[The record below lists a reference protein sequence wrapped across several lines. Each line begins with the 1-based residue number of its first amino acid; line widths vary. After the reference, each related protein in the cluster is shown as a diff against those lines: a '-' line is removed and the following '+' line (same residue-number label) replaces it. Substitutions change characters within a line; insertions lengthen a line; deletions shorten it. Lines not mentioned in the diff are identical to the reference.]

1 MSQQAVEQTLGRIL
15 TDAAFR
21 LRFFADPSHAA
32 LHAGLT
38 LSPTELDA
46 LRWLPQGEMARLGR
60 RLDDRIC
67 RLCYG
72 TDAEEEDRDDPL
84 GTT

>member
-1 MSQQAVEQTLGRIL
+1 MSQQAVEQTLGRLL

-21 LRFFADPSHAA
+21 RRFFADPSRAA
-32 LHAGLT
+32 VLSGLG

-46 LRWLPQGEMARLGR
+46 LRRLREQDLARVGD

-67 RLCYG
+67 RLCCDETRG
-72 TDAEEEDRDDPL
+72 EAERR
-84 GTT
+84 G

>member
-15 TDAAFR
+15 TDADFR
-21 LRFFADPSHAA
+21 RRFFADPPRAA

-38 LSPTELDA
+38 LSPIELDA
-46 LRWLPQGEMARLGR
+46 LRWLSEGEMARLGR

-67 RLCYG
+67 RLCVG
-72 TDAEEEDRDDPL
+72 TEEENGDHPL
-84 GTT
+84 GGT